1 MTLQQLKYAVTV
13 AECGTISAAAEKL
26 FISQPSLTTAI
37 RELESEM
44 GVTIFSRTNR
54 GVIVS
59 REGEEF
65 LGYARQILSQAQLLQ
80 ERFSGREQGEKRF
93 AVSSQHFNFTVLAF
107 SRLVQNFRGPRY
119 SFHFRETTTYE
130 VLEDVSQL
138 RSEVGILALNED
150 NERFLRRMFGKLGL
164 EFTELKR
171 VQAELFVSAEHPLA
185 GRRFVTVEDVS
196 PYPCITFEQGEHN
209 GQFFFEGLSA
219 VAAQSHKTIC
229 VRERATEYQL
239 LPGCGS
245 IRHVPGGVCEPAFGA
260 KAVPHHWIYPA
271 PGCDSL
277 PHDLGVHT
285 GPAGGSADIVYSYT
299 QLSFSVFYK
308 YQIYPYTE
316 YNKAKQNKMLKG
328 DLKS

>member
-1 MTLQQLKYAVTV
+1 MFFMTLQQLKYAVTV

-239 LPGCGS
+239 LRALNGFSPD
-245 IRHVPGGVCEPAFGA
+245 VGVSAMYREEF
-260 KAVPHHWIYPA
+260 V
-271 PGCDSL
+271 SL
-277 PHDLGVHT
+277 PLEPKQFHT
-285 GPAGGSADIVYSYT
+285 IGYILRRDVTPSPMT
-299 QLSFSVFYK
+299 L
-308 YQIYPYTE
+308 E
-316 YNKAKQNKMLKG
+316 YIQALREAA
-328 DLKS
+328 SI

>member
-209 GQFFFEGLSA
+209 GQFFFESLSA

-239 LPGCGS
+239 LRALNGFSPD
-245 IRHVPGGVCEPAFGA
+245 VGVSAMYREEF
-260 KAVPHHWIYPA
+260 V
-271 PGCDSL
+271 SL
-277 PHDLGVHT
+277 PLEPKQFHT
-285 GPAGGSADIVYSYT
+285 IGYILRRDVTPS
-299 QLSFSVFYK
+299 
-308 YQIYPYTE
+308 P
-316 YNKAKQNKMLKG
+316 
-328 DLKS
+328 

>member
-119 SFHFRETTTYE
+119 SFHFRETTTNE

-239 LPGCGS
+239 LRALNGFSPD
-245 IRHVPGGVCEPAFGA
+245 VGVSAMYREEF
-260 KAVPHHWIYPA
+260 V
-271 PGCDSL
+271 SL
-277 PHDLGVHT
+277 PLEPKQFHT
-285 GPAGGSADIVYSYT
+285 IGYILRRDVTPSPMT
-299 QLSFSVFYK
+299 L
-308 YQIYPYTE
+308 E
-316 YNKAKQNKMLKG
+316 YIQALREAA
-328 DLKS
+328 SI

>member
-107 SRLVQNFRGPRY
+107 SRLVQNFRGSRY

-239 LPGCGS
+239 LRALNGFSPD
-245 IRHVPGGVCEPAFGA
+245 VGVSAMYREEF
-260 KAVPHHWIYPA
+260 V
-271 PGCDSL
+271 SL
-277 PHDLGVHT
+277 PLEPKQFHT
-285 GPAGGSADIVYSYT
+285 IGYILRRDVTPSPMT
-299 QLSFSVFYK
+299 L
-308 YQIYPYTE
+308 E
-316 YNKAKQNKMLKG
+316 YIQALREAA
-328 DLKS
+328 SI

>member
-239 LPGCGS
+239 LRALNGFSPD
-245 IRHVPGGVCEPAFGA
+245 VGVSAMYREEF
-260 KAVPHHWIYPA
+260 V
-271 PGCDSL
+271 SL
-277 PHDLGVHT
+277 PLEPKQFHT
-285 GPAGGSADIVYSYT
+285 IGYILRRDVTPSPMT
-299 QLSFSVFYK
+299 L
-308 YQIYPYTE
+308 E
-316 YNKAKQNKMLKG
+316 YIQALQEAA
-328 DLKS
+328 SI

>member
-185 GRRFVTVEDVS
+185 GRRFVTVEDMR

-239 LPGCGS
+239 LRALNGFSPD
-245 IRHVPGGVCEPAFGA
+245 VGVSAMYREEF
-260 KAVPHHWIYPA
+260 V
-271 PGCDSL
+271 SL
-277 PHDLGVHT
+277 PLEPKQFHT
-285 GPAGGSADIVYSYT
+285 IGYILRRDVTPSPMT
-299 QLSFSVFYK
+299 L
-308 YQIYPYTE
+308 E
-316 YNKAKQNKMLKG
+316 YIQALREAA
-328 DLKS
+328 LI

>member
-119 SFHFRETTTYE
+119 SFYFRETTTYE

-239 LPGCGS
+239 LRALNGFSPD
-245 IRHVPGGVCEPAFGA
+245 VGVSAMYREEF
-260 KAVPHHWIYPA
+260 V
-271 PGCDSL
+271 SL
-277 PHDLGVHT
+277 PLEPKQFHT
-285 GPAGGSADIVYSYT
+285 IGYILRRDVTPSPMT
-299 QLSFSVFYK
+299 L
-308 YQIYPYTE
+308 E
-316 YNKAKQNKMLKG
+316 YIQALREAA
-328 DLKS
+328 SI

>member
-37 RELESEM
+37 RELETEM

-93 AVSSQHFNFTVLAF
+93 AVSSQHFNFTVQAF

-239 LPGCGS
+239 LRALNGFSPD
-245 IRHVPGGVCEPAFGA
+245 VGVSAMYREEF
-260 KAVPHHWIYPA
+260 V
-271 PGCDSL
+271 SL
-277 PHDLGVHT
+277 PLEPKQFHT
-285 GPAGGSADIVYSYT
+285 IGYILRRDVTPSPMA
-299 QLSFSVFYK
+299 L
-308 YQIYPYTE
+308 E
-316 YNKAKQNKMLKG
+316 YIQALREAA
-328 DLKS
+328 LI

>member
-1 MTLQQLKYAVTV
+1 MTLQRLKYAVTV

-239 LPGCGS
+239 LRALNGFSPD
-245 IRHVPGGVCEPAFGA
+245 VGVSAMYREEF
-260 KAVPHHWIYPA
+260 V
-271 PGCDSL
+271 SL
-277 PHDLGVHT
+277 PLEPKQFHT
-285 GPAGGSADIVYSYT
+285 IGYILRRDVTPSPMT
-299 QLSFSVFYK
+299 L
-308 YQIYPYTE
+308 E
-316 YNKAKQNKMLKG
+316 YIQALREAA
-328 DLKS
+328 SI

>member
-65 LGYARQILSQAQLLQ
+65 LGYARQTLSQAQLLQ
-80 ERFSGREQGEKRF
+80 ERFSGWAQGEKRF

-239 LPGCGS
+239 LRALNGFSPD
-245 IRHVPGGVCEPAFGA
+245 VGVSAMYREEF
-260 KAVPHHWIYPA
+260 V
-271 PGCDSL
+271 SL
-277 PHDLGVHT
+277 PLEPKQFHT
-285 GPAGGSADIVYSYT
+285 IGYILRRDVTPSPMT
-299 QLSFSVFYK
+299 L
-308 YQIYPYTE
+308 E
-316 YNKAKQNKMLKG
+316 YIQALREAA
-328 DLKS
+328 SI

>member
-44 GVTIFSRTNR
+44 GVTRVSRTNR

-239 LPGCGS
+239 LRALNGFSPD
-245 IRHVPGGVCEPAFGA
+245 VGVSAMYREEF
-260 KAVPHHWIYPA
+260 V
-271 PGCDSL
+271 SL
-277 PHDLGVHT
+277 PLEPKQFHT
-285 GPAGGSADIVYSYT
+285 IGYILRRDVTPSPMT
-299 QLSFSVFYK
+299 L
-308 YQIYPYTE
+308 E
-316 YNKAKQNKMLKG
+316 YIQALREAA
-328 DLKS
+328 SI

>member
-26 FISQPSLTTAI
+26 FISQPSLTAAI

-209 GQFFFEGLSA
+209 GQFFFGGLSA

-239 LPGCGS
+239 LRALNGFSPD
-245 IRHVPGGVCEPAFGA
+245 VGVSAMYREEF
-260 KAVPHHWIYPA
+260 V
-271 PGCDSL
+271 SL
-277 PHDLGVHT
+277 PLEPKQFHT
-285 GPAGGSADIVYSYT
+285 IGYILRRDVTPSPMT
-299 QLSFSVFYK
+299 L
-308 YQIYPYTE
+308 E
-316 YNKAKQNKMLKG
+316 YIQALREAA
-328 DLKS
+328 SI

>member
-26 FISQPSLTTAI
+26 FISQPSLTAAI
-37 RELESEM
+37 RELETEM

-239 LPGCGS
+239 LRALNGFSPD
-245 IRHVPGGVCEPAFGA
+245 VGVSAMYREEF
-260 KAVPHHWIYPA
+260 V
-271 PGCDSL
+271 SL
-277 PHDLGVHT
+277 PLEPKQFHT
-285 GPAGGSADIVYSYT
+285 IGYILRRDVTPSPMT
-299 QLSFSVFYK
+299 L
-308 YQIYPYTE
+308 E
-316 YNKAKQNKMLKG
+316 YIQALREAA
-328 DLKS
+328 SI

>member
-65 LGYARQILSQAQLLQ
+65 LGYARQILSQTQLLQ

-239 LPGCGS
+239 LRALNGFSPD
-245 IRHVPGGVCEPAFGA
+245 VGVSAMYREEF
-260 KAVPHHWIYPA
+260 V
-271 PGCDSL
+271 SL
-277 PHDLGVHT
+277 PLEPKQFHT
-285 GPAGGSADIVYSYT
+285 IGYILRRDVTPSPMT
-299 QLSFSVFYK
+299 L
-308 YQIYPYTE
+308 E
-316 YNKAKQNKMLKG
+316 YIQALREAA
-328 DLKS
+328 LI

>member
-26 FISQPSLTTAI
+26 FISQPSLTAAI

-150 NERFLRRMFGKLGL
+150 NERFLRRTFGKLGL

-239 LPGCGS
+239 LRALNGFSPD
-245 IRHVPGGVCEPAFGA
+245 VGVSAMYREEF
-260 KAVPHHWIYPA
+260 V
-271 PGCDSL
+271 SL
-277 PHDLGVHT
+277 PLEPKQFHT
-285 GPAGGSADIVYSYT
+285 IGYILRRDVTPSPMT
-299 QLSFSVFYK
+299 L
-308 YQIYPYTE
+308 E
-316 YNKAKQNKMLKG
+316 YIQALREAA
-328 DLKS
+328 LI

>member
-119 SFHFRETTTYE
+119 SFHFRETATYE

-239 LPGCGS
+239 LRALNGFSPD
-245 IRHVPGGVCEPAFGA
+245 VGVSAMYREEF
-260 KAVPHHWIYPA
+260 V
-271 PGCDSL
+271 SL
-277 PHDLGVHT
+277 PLEPKQFHT
-285 GPAGGSADIVYSYT
+285 IGYILRRDVTPSPMT
-299 QLSFSVFYK
+299 L
-308 YQIYPYTE
+308 E
-316 YNKAKQNKMLKG
+316 YIQALREAA
-328 DLKS
+328 SI

>member
-93 AVSSQHFNFTVLAF
+93 AVSSQHFSFTVLAF

-239 LPGCGS
+239 LRALNGFSPD
-245 IRHVPGGVCEPAFGA
+245 VGVSAMYREEF
-260 KAVPHHWIYPA
+260 V
-271 PGCDSL
+271 SL
-277 PHDLGVHT
+277 PLEPKQFHT
-285 GPAGGSADIVYSYT
+285 IGYILRRDVTPSPMT
-299 QLSFSVFYK
+299 L
-308 YQIYPYTE
+308 E
-316 YNKAKQNKMLKG
+316 YIQALREAA
-328 DLKS
+328 SI

>member
-13 AECGTISAAAEKL
+13 AECGTISAAAEKM
-26 FISQPSLTTAI
+26 FISQPSLTAAI

-185 GRRFVTVEDVS
+185 GRRFVTVEDVR

-239 LPGCGS
+239 LRALNGFSPD
-245 IRHVPGGVCEPAFGA
+245 VGVSAMYREEF
-260 KAVPHHWIYPA
+260 V
-271 PGCDSL
+271 SL
-277 PHDLGVHT
+277 PLEPKQFHT
-285 GPAGGSADIVYSYT
+285 IGYILRRDVTPSPMT
-299 QLSFSVFYK
+299 L
-308 YQIYPYTE
+308 E
-316 YNKAKQNKMLKG
+316 YIQALREAA
-328 DLKS
+328 SI

>member
-1 MTLQQLKYAVTV
+1 MTLQQLKYAVTA
-13 AECGTISAAAEKL
+13 AECGTISAAAGKL
-26 FISQPSLTTAI
+26 FISQPSLTAAI

-239 LPGCGS
+239 LRALNGFSPD
-245 IRHVPGGVCEPAFGA
+245 VGVSAMYREEF
-260 KAVPHHWIYPA
+260 V
-271 PGCDSL
+271 SL
-277 PHDLGVHT
+277 PLEPKQFHT
-285 GPAGGSADIVYSYT
+285 IGYILRRDVTPSPMT
-299 QLSFSVFYK
+299 L
-308 YQIYPYTE
+308 E
-316 YNKAKQNKMLKG
+316 YIQALREAA
-328 DLKS
+328 SI

>member
-1 MTLQQLKYAVTV
+1 MTLQQLKYAVTA

-26 FISQPSLTTAI
+26 FISQPSLTAAI

-80 ERFSGREQGEKRF
+80 ERVSGREQGEKRF

-239 LPGCGS
+239 LRALNGFSPD
-245 IRHVPGGVCEPAFGA
+245 VGVSAMYREEF
-260 KAVPHHWIYPA
+260 V
-271 PGCDSL
+271 SL
-277 PHDLGVHT
+277 PLEPKQFHT
-285 GPAGGSADIVYSYT
+285 IGYILRRDVTPSPMT
-299 QLSFSVFYK
+299 L
-308 YQIYPYTE
+308 E
-316 YNKAKQNKMLKG
+316 YIQALREAA
-328 DLKS
+328 SI

>member
-37 RELESEM
+37 RELETEM

-219 VAAQSHKTIC
+219 VAAQSCKTIC

-239 LPGCGS
+239 LRALNGFSPD
-245 IRHVPGGVCEPAFGA
+245 VGVSAMYREEF
-260 KAVPHHWIYPA
+260 V
-271 PGCDSL
+271 SL
-277 PHDLGVHT
+277 PLEPKQFHT
-285 GPAGGSADIVYSYT
+285 IGYILRRDVTPSPMT
-299 QLSFSVFYK
+299 L
-308 YQIYPYTE
+308 E
-316 YNKAKQNKMLKG
+316 YIQALREAA
-328 DLKS
+328 SI

>member
-93 AVSSQHFNFTVLAF
+93 AVSSQHFNFAVLAF

-239 LPGCGS
+239 LRALNGFSPD
-245 IRHVPGGVCEPAFGA
+245 VGVSAMYREEF
-260 KAVPHHWIYPA
+260 V
-271 PGCDSL
+271 SL
-277 PHDLGVHT
+277 PLEPKQFHT
-285 GPAGGSADIVYSYT
+285 IGYILRRDVTPSPMT
-299 QLSFSVFYK
+299 L
-308 YQIYPYTE
+308 E
-316 YNKAKQNKMLKG
+316 YIQALREAA
-328 DLKS
+328 LI

>member
-107 SRLVQNFRGPRY
+107 SQLVQNFRGPRY

-239 LPGCGS
+239 LRALNGFSPD
-245 IRHVPGGVCEPAFGA
+245 VGVSAMYREEF
-260 KAVPHHWIYPA
+260 V
-271 PGCDSL
+271 SL
-277 PHDLGVHT
+277 PLEPKQFHT
-285 GPAGGSADIVYSYT
+285 IGYILRRDVTPSPMT
-299 QLSFSVFYK
+299 L
-308 YQIYPYTE
+308 E
-316 YNKAKQNKMLKG
+316 YIQALREAA
-328 DLKS
+328 SI

>member
-65 LGYARQILSQAQLLQ
+65 LGYARQILSQTQLLQ

-239 LPGCGS
+239 LRALNGFSPD
-245 IRHVPGGVCEPAFGA
+245 VGVSAMYREEF
-260 KAVPHHWIYPA
+260 V
-271 PGCDSL
+271 SL
-277 PHDLGVHT
+277 PLEPKQFHT
-285 GPAGGSADIVYSYT
+285 IGYILRRDVTPSPMT
-299 QLSFSVFYK
+299 L
-308 YQIYPYTE
+308 E
-316 YNKAKQNKMLKG
+316 YIQALREAT
-328 DLKS
+328 SI

>member
-80 ERFSGREQGEKRF
+80 ERFSGWEQGEKRF

-239 LPGCGS
+239 LRALNGFSPD
-245 IRHVPGGVCEPAFGA
+245 VGVSAMYREEF
-260 KAVPHHWIYPA
+260 V
-271 PGCDSL
+271 SL
-277 PHDLGVHT
+277 PLEPKQFHT
-285 GPAGGSADIVYSYT
+285 IGYILRRDVTPSPMT
-299 QLSFSVFYK
+299 L
-308 YQIYPYTE
+308 E
-316 YNKAKQNKMLKG
+316 YIQALREAA
-328 DLKS
+328 SI

>member
-150 NERFLRRMFGKLGL
+150 NERFLRRTFGKLGL

-239 LPGCGS
+239 LRALNGFSPD
-245 IRHVPGGVCEPAFGA
+245 VGVSAMYREEF
-260 KAVPHHWIYPA
+260 V
-271 PGCDSL
+271 SL
-277 PHDLGVHT
+277 PLEPKQFHT
-285 GPAGGSADIVYSYT
+285 IGYILRRDVTPSPMT
-299 QLSFSVFYK
+299 L
-308 YQIYPYTE
+308 E
-316 YNKAKQNKMLKG
+316 YIQALREAA
-328 DLKS
+328 SI

>member
-37 RELESEM
+37 RVLESEM

-239 LPGCGS
+239 LRALNGFSPD
-245 IRHVPGGVCEPAFGA
+245 VGVSAMYREEF
-260 KAVPHHWIYPA
+260 V
-271 PGCDSL
+271 SL
-277 PHDLGVHT
+277 PLEPKQFHT
-285 GPAGGSADIVYSYT
+285 IGYILRRDVTPSPMT
-299 QLSFSVFYK
+299 L
-308 YQIYPYTE
+308 E
-316 YNKAKQNKMLKG
+316 YIQALREAA
-328 DLKS
+328 SI

>member
-107 SRLVQNFRGPRY
+107 SWLVQNFRGPRY

-239 LPGCGS
+239 LRALNGFSPD
-245 IRHVPGGVCEPAFGA
+245 VGVSAMYREEF
-260 KAVPHHWIYPA
+260 V
-271 PGCDSL
+271 SL
-277 PHDLGVHT
+277 PLEPKQFHT
-285 GPAGGSADIVYSYT
+285 IGYILRRDVTPSPMT
-299 QLSFSVFYK
+299 L
-308 YQIYPYTE
+308 E
-316 YNKAKQNKMLKG
+316 YIQALREAA
-328 DLKS
+328 SI

>member
-164 EFTELKR
+164 EFTEPKR

-239 LPGCGS
+239 LRALNGFSPD
-245 IRHVPGGVCEPAFGA
+245 VGVSAMYREEF
-260 KAVPHHWIYPA
+260 V
-271 PGCDSL
+271 SL
-277 PHDLGVHT
+277 PLEPKQFHT
-285 GPAGGSADIVYSYT
+285 IGYILRRDVTPSPMT
-299 QLSFSVFYK
+299 L
-308 YQIYPYTE
+308 E
-316 YNKAKQNKMLKG
+316 YIQALREAA
-328 DLKS
+328 SI

>member
-1 MTLQQLKYAVTV
+1 MCFYDPAATEIRRDGGRVRHHQRRRRKAVYLP
-13 AECGTISAAAEKL
+13 A
-26 FISQPSLTTAI
+26 QPYHCHTGAGIGDGGDHILPDQPGCY
-37 RELESEM
+37 R
-44 GVTIFSRTNR
+44 VTGGGGI
-54 GVIVS
+54 
-59 REGEEF
+59 
-65 LGYARQILSQAQLLQ
+65 LGLRPAILSQAQLLQ

-239 LPGCGS
+239 LRALNGFSPD
-245 IRHVPGGVCEPAFGA
+245 VGVSAMYREEF
-260 KAVPHHWIYPA
+260 V
-271 PGCDSL
+271 SL
-277 PHDLGVHT
+277 PLEPKQFHT
-285 GPAGGSADIVYSYT
+285 IGYILRRDVTPSPMT
-299 QLSFSVFYK
+299 L
-308 YQIYPYTE
+308 E
-316 YNKAKQNKMLKG
+316 YIQALREAA
-328 DLKS
+328 SI

>member
-138 RSEVGILALNED
+138 RSEEGILALNED

-239 LPGCGS
+239 LRALNGFSPD
-245 IRHVPGGVCEPAFGA
+245 VGVSAMYREEF
-260 KAVPHHWIYPA
+260 V
-271 PGCDSL
+271 SL
-277 PHDLGVHT
+277 PLEPKQFHT
-285 GPAGGSADIVYSYT
+285 IGYILRRDVTPSPMT
-299 QLSFSVFYK
+299 L
-308 YQIYPYTE
+308 E
-316 YNKAKQNKMLKG
+316 YIQALREAA
-328 DLKS
+328 SI

>member
-239 LPGCGS
+239 LRALNGFS
-245 IRHVPGGVCEPAFGA
+245 LDVGVSAMYREEF
-260 KAVPHHWIYPA
+260 V
-271 PGCDSL
+271 SL
-277 PHDLGVHT
+277 PLEPKQFHT
-285 GPAGGSADIVYSYT
+285 IGYILRRDVTPSPMT
-299 QLSFSVFYK
+299 L
-308 YQIYPYTE
+308 E
-316 YNKAKQNKMLKG
+316 YIQALQEAALI
-328 DLKS
+328 

>member
-1 MTLQQLKYAVTV
+1 MTV

-239 LPGCGS
+239 LRALNGFSPD
-245 IRHVPGGVCEPAFGA
+245 VGVSAMYREEF
-260 KAVPHHWIYPA
+260 V
-271 PGCDSL
+271 SL
-277 PHDLGVHT
+277 PLEPKQFHT
-285 GPAGGSADIVYSYT
+285 IGYILRRDVTPSPMT
-299 QLSFSVFYK
+299 L
-308 YQIYPYTE
+308 E
-316 YNKAKQNKMLKG
+316 YIQALREAA
-328 DLKS
+328 SI

>member
-26 FISQPSLTTAI
+26 FISQPSLTAAI

-80 ERFSGREQGEKRF
+80 ERFSGRAQGEKRF

-239 LPGCGS
+239 LRALNGFSPD
-245 IRHVPGGVCEPAFGA
+245 VGVSAMYREEF
-260 KAVPHHWIYPA
+260 V
-271 PGCDSL
+271 SL
-277 PHDLGVHT
+277 PLEPKQFHT
-285 GPAGGSADIVYSYT
+285 IGYILRRDVTPSPMT
-299 QLSFSVFYK
+299 L
-308 YQIYPYTE
+308 E
-316 YNKAKQNKMLKG
+316 YIQALREAA
-328 DLKS
+328 LI

>member
-80 ERFSGREQGEKRF
+80 ERFSGRAQGEKRF

-239 LPGCGS
+239 LRALNGFSPD
-245 IRHVPGGVCEPAFGA
+245 VGVSAMYREEF
-260 KAVPHHWIYPA
+260 V
-271 PGCDSL
+271 SL
-277 PHDLGVHT
+277 PLEPKQFHT
-285 GPAGGSADIVYSYT
+285 IGYILRRDVTPSPMT
-299 QLSFSVFYK
+299 L
-308 YQIYPYTE
+308 E
-316 YNKAKQNKMLKG
+316 YIQALQEAA
-328 DLKS
+328 SI